1 MAADVPIL
9 LFECAN
15 AHGGDPAL
23 LRSTIDAFSKISY
36 PEKHIKFQVF
46 HPDTIALPDFTA
58 YSLYQELLFTES
70 EWNDIITVASAG
82 FAGIWLDIFDK
93 YGTDIL
99 AANSQKIVGVKLQ
112 ASVLENHEVI
122 TALRNNQLL
131 SGKKLMLNIS
141 GFDIPA
147 IAHFIEV
154 FSALQLKELIFQIG
168 HQAYPTQLKDTGIQK
183 VAVLRKV
190 FPDYRVCIADHAEA
204 GTDMATIVPLL
215 GMAAGCTLIEKHI
228 CLDRAN
234 TRYDHFS
241 AIEFSEMQLLAN
253 RILSACDC
261 LQGDFISDSEKEYLA
276 KSIQVPVT
284 AKPLPG
290 GSLIA
295 AADLLFRRTA
305 QTGDSFSGLMQ
316 KQQDHFILAEDIPAH
331 RTIRHT
337 QFRKARVGVLV
348 ACRMKSVRLKN
359 KAILPIHGIP
369 SVELCLQNC
378 LGMTEADEVIL
389 TTSTEAEDAVL
400 RDYTLDGKVGFWQGD
415 PDDVMQRYIDACEA
429 HHIDVVIRVTADCPF
444 ISKEITS
451 YLLKHHFATGADY
464 TAAKESA
471 VGTACEI
478 YNVEVLKRVVSYVGK
493 AEYSEYMTWYL
504 QNNADIF
511 KVEMVDLPA
520 SLVRNYR
527 LTLDYQEDL
536 DLFHRI
542 LVALEEANQEADTHA
557 IFSLLDERPE
567 LAALNAH
574 LTLKYKTDPQLI
586 DTLNKK
592 TRILLASG
600 QQYKPL

>member
-1 MAADVPIL
+1 MPADLPIL

-23 LRSTIDAFSKISY
+23 LRSTIDTFSKISY

-46 HPDTIALPDFTA
+46 HPDTIALPDFSA
-58 YSLYQELLFTES
+58 YPLYQELLFTEA
-70 EWNDIITVASAG
+70 EWSGIIATASTG

-93 YGTDIL
+93 YGADIL
-99 AANSQKIVGVKLQ
+99 AANTEKIAGVKLQ

-122 TALRNNQLL
+122 SALRDNHLL
-131 SGKKLMLNIS
+131 HGKKLMLNIS
-141 GFDIPA
+141 GFEIPA
-147 IAHFIEV
+147 IANFVEV
-154 FSALQLKELIFQIG
+154 FSALQLQELIFQIG

-190 FPDYRVCIADHAEA
+190 FPDYKVCIADHAEA

-215 GMAAGCTLIEKHI
+215 GMAAGCTMIEKHI
-228 CLDRAN
+228 CLDRAHA
-234 TRYDHFS
+234 RYDHFS
-241 AIEFSEMQLLAN
+241 AIEFPEMQLLAN
-253 RILSACDC
+253 RIISASTT
-261 LQGDFISDSEKEYLA
+261 LQGEFISDSEKEYLT
-276 KSIQVPVT
+276 KSVQIPVS
-284 AKPLPG
+284 AKPLPA

-295 AADLLFRRTA
+295 ASDLLFRRTA

-316 KQQDHFILAEDIPAH
+316 KQHDYFILAEDIASH
-331 RTIRHT
+331 QTIQT
-337 QFRKARVGVLV
+337 AQFRKARVGVLV

-378 LGMTEADEVIL
+378 LAMTEADEVIL
-389 TTSTEAEDAVL
+389 TTSTETEDAVL
-400 RDYTLDGKVGFWQGD
+400 KEYTLDGKVKFWQGD

-429 HHIDVVIRVTADCPF
+429 YNIDVVIRVTADCPF
-444 ISKEITS
+444 ISKEIATH
-451 YLLKHHFATGADY
+451 LLKHHFATGADY
-464 TAAKESA
+464 TAAKQSA

-478 YNVEVLKRVVSYVGK
+478 YNVEVLKRVVSFVGK

-536 DLFHRI
+536 DLFQQI
-542 LVALEEANQEADTHA
+542 LTALEDAKLEADTHH
-557 IFSLLDERPE
+557 IFSLLDARPE
-567 LAALNAH
+567 MAGLNAH
-574 LTLKYKTDPQLI
+574 LTLKYKTDPELI

-592 TRILLASG
+592 TRIRTD
-600 QQYKPL
+600 QFRTR